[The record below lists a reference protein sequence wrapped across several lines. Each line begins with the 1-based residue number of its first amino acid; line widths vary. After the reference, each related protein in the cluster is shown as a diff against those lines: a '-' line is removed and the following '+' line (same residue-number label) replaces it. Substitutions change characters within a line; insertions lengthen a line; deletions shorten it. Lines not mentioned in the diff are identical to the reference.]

1 MANARQVDA
10 VGHRVTKA
18 PTDYTGRL
26 DERAKK
32 DQANQVAEAAE
43 QMSMATG
50 ARRPQP
56 TGRNVTDYTD
66 KARPKVSTD
75 PVPPEEPAEPK
86 TYRVRVVADI
96 ENMTFGK
103 EIIDPGNFEDPNNPR
118 MPVLG
123 SLKTYN
129 FQEGGQYIVDEP
141 LYIHLRD
148 LGYLYGE

>member
-1 MANARQVDA
+1 MPSARQVDA

-26 DERAKK
+26 DEKGKRDMA
-32 DQANQVAEAAE
+32 DQVAQAGE
-43 QMSMATG
+43 QMAMATG
-50 ARRPQP
+50 LRR
-56 TGRNVTDYTD
+56 TGSMVQDLTD
-66 KARPKVSTD
+66 KARPKVA
-75 PVPPEEPAEPK
+75 PVPVAPEESAEPK

-103 EIIDPGNFEDPNNPR
+103 EIIDHGDFTDPNNPR